1 MMAAEGIKEIADKIY
16 RLEVP
21 IAGEYVPT
29 VAYLIKEGVGA
40 LIEPGPGTA
49 VSALQSAMEHL
60 GLTELAY
67 IIPTHIHVDHA
78 GGAGALA
85 ALHPRAKVLV
95 HPRGARHLADPAHL
109 VEITE
114 RIYGSDFETRS
125 GTVLPVP
132 KSQLQVVEHGEIIV
146 LGDRQLQIIYA
157 PGHASHH
164 FVILDKSQN
173 GLFCGEALGLP
184 PHLLPSVAP
193 YSFDQEAYLHTIEDL
208 RKLDPHMLFFS
219 HGGMDNEPRTAFSR
233 ATENTHIYGKMVL
246 DGIRNGDSYADI
258 ARRFAADVRRR
269 FGLLFEPEGSEM
281 FVTGY
286 SMYYEKKGL
295 A

>member
-1 MMAAEGIKEIADKIY
+1 MEGLTQVGDSTY

-21 IAGEYVPT
+21 EASTFVPAVSYFVT
-29 VAYLIKEGVGA
+29 DGDGA
-40 LIEPGPGTA
+40 LIDPGPSAA
-49 VSALQSAMEHL
+49 VPALRRAMESL
-60 GLTELAY
+60 GLSRLAC

-78 GGAGALA
+78 GSAGAMAELCPA
-85 ALHPRAKVLV
+85 ARVLV
-95 HPRGARHLADPAHL
+95 HPLGVRHLAHPARL
-109 VEITE
+109 IEITQ

-132 KSQLQVVEHGEIIV
+132 ETRLHGVEHGEIVSI
-146 LGDRQLQIIYA
+146 GDRELQFFHA

-164 FVILDKSQN
+164 LAILDRSQR

-193 YSFDQEAYLHTIEDL
+193 YSFDEEDYLATIESL
-208 RKLDPHMLFFS
+208 RLLDPRVLFFS
-219 HGGMDNEPRTAFSR
+219 HGGADASPEAAFTTA
-233 ATENTHIYGKMVL
+233 AENTRIYSGMVL
-246 DGIRNGDSYADI
+246 DGLRRGQSPAEI
-258 ARRFAADVRRR
+258 ALRFTDEVKTR
-269 FGLLFEPEGSEM
+269 FGLTYGPDGAQL

-286 SMYYEKKGL
+286 LMYYRKKGL

>member
-1 MMAAEGIKEIADKIY
+1 MEGLAEVADKIY

-21 IAGEYVPT
+21 VAGAYVPT
-29 VAYLIKEGVGA
+29 VSYFIADGNGA
-40 LIEPGPGTA
+40 LIEPGPGAA
-49 VSALQSAMEHL
+49 VSTVRQAIKDL

-78 GGAGALA
+78 GGAAALA
-85 ALHPRAKVLV
+85 ALCQRATVLV
-95 HPRGARHLADPAHL
+95 HPRAARHLADPAHL
-109 VEITE
+109 VDITE

-132 KSQLQVVEHGEIIV
+132 ESQLRVVEDGEIIV
-146 LGDRQLQIIYA
+146 LGSRQLQIIHA

-164 FVILDKSQN
+164 LAILDRSQN

-184 PHLLPSVAP
+184 PYLLPSVAP
-193 YSFDQEAYLHTIEDL
+193 YSFDEDAYLQTIESL
-208 RKLDPHMLFFS
+208 RQLRTRVLFFS
-219 HGGMDNEPRTAFSR
+219 HGGMVTDTETVFSR
-233 ATENTHIYGKMVL
+233 AVENTHIYGAMVL
-246 DGIRNGDSYADI
+246 EGIRNGDSRADI
-258 ARRFAADVRRR
+258 ARRFAADVRQR

-286 SMYYEKKGL
+286 SMYYEKRGL

>member
-1 MMAAEGIKEIADKIY
+1 MEGIMEVGDKTY
-16 RLEVP
+16 RLEIPV
-21 IAGEYVPT
+21 AGSYVPT
-29 VAYLIKEGVGA
+29 VSYFITDGDGA
-40 LIEPGPGTA
+40 LIEPGPGAA
-49 VSALQSAMEHL
+49 VPAVQSAIEHL
-60 GLTELAY
+60 GLRELAY

-85 ALHPRAKVLV
+85 KRNPKAKVLV
-95 HPRGARHLADPAHL
+95 HPRGVRHLADSAHL
-109 VEITE
+109 VEITQ

-132 KSQLQVVEHGEIIV
+132 ESQLRVVEDGEIIV
-146 LGDRQLQIIYA
+146 LGGRQLQIIHA

-164 FVILDKSQN
+164 LAILDRSQD

-193 YSFDQEAYLHTIEDL
+193 YSFDEDAYLRTIESL
-208 RKLDPHMLFFS
+208 RRLHPRMLFYS
-219 HGGMDNEPRTAFSR
+219 HGGIITDTDKAFGG
-233 ATENTHIYGKMVL
+233 AVENTHIYGKMVL
-246 DGIRNGDSYADI
+246 EGIRNGDSRTDI
-258 ARRFAADVRRR
+258 ALRFAADVKRR

-295 A
+295 P